1 MYRGAS
7 YADVMRYQR
16 CIEIWRRALQLRTE
30 KDTILYTDTCF
41 TALALIKLMVDFN
54 EKSIQNNI
62 DNAARRFHDIVETFK
77 LLSSNLLETRELL
90 MIHPQFK
97 RQLDFFEKTVR
108 YVLI

>member
-1 MYRGAS
+1 M
-7 YADVMRYQR
+7 
-16 CIEIWRRALQLRTE
+16 RTE